1 MVQRCNQAPFTGK
14 ARHEFRVGLQV
25 RMKDL
30 DSNIAL
36 QLGVVGF
43 PDFSHA
49 TASQTLAQFIFSK
62 VLPVAVCICTHSSP
76 HTPEKSWFY
85 LHSFPGN
92 RITSK
97 QEGYTT
103 IPILSVEE
111 VPV

>member
-1 MVQRCNQAPFTGK
+1 
-14 ARHEFRVGLQV
+14 
-25 RMKDL
+25 MKDL

-76 HTPEKSWFY
+76 HTPEKSWVY

-97 QEGYTT
+97 KDTHLYHSYQSTQSPSQHSPDSIVCST
-103 IPILSVEE
+103 
-111 VPV
+111 